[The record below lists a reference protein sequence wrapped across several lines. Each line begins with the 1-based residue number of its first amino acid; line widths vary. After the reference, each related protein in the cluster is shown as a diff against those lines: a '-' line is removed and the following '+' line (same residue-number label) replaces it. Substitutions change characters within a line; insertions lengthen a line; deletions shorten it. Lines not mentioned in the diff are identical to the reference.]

1 MTDRLAEGVPAND
14 DLQATLEALP
24 PEITEGGRVTLR
36 AGPEGD
42 FQYQFDTQEG
52 NDPVPDP
59 DQPHVAHWDTTGL
72 APGSYVASVTVTRL
86 YGGNQATSTADVTV
100 RLRPTAA
107 GETVPVS
114 LQRTGLP
121 HTGDQAFWIAIR
133 NSTNALSFE
142 RYQQFIDDIM
152 CNRGGL
158 PAGTKRSLRQLDHR
172 RALPYPDVDAYR
184 LLKIATEVFMMS
196 RCGVRIDPRQLGAP
210 FQGLNLDEELTRL
223 DGGGFPTEEA
233 AFQREIQRL
242 WGKYV
247 APIENGRD
255 LATVPYLAAIRAKL
269 GDVDL
274 VAGEERFAR
283 ACFGI
288 LRGKLTNPCLIE
300 LIWSYWHEEGML
312 VQTLNAIA
320 LRFQNQR
327 GPLDPDPL
335 AQLEIDPLRPLN
347 NLLWGYVQDEEHRL
361 TLLRR
366 AYEYDHHYG
375 LALLGKAVP
384 VLRPADSRSKFLE
397 AFHNLL
403 NLAYLFYRDDDDT
416 TVKPDAFPLLNGLK
430 EVHLLLTEGQHNQYG
445 DLPWTARQEMLMQ
458 EWLLARPEMREF
470 LPGRVMVAYPEPW
483 MDRVDAMK
491 RLQGWT
497 DTSVVHFRDLG
508 VFGERLLLSIR
519 FGDWNDVIDATQAA
533 NWARYWRPEAQGY
546 IHAYRAVTGVDL
558 TLEPVNTTM
567 PSVLLRRRLADQLR
581 QLGGGRDGLPARRPR
596 VQLTRRPTPLLG
608 EAPVRGQLPSG
619 VEHQ

>member
-1 MTDRLAEGVPAND
+1 MTERLAEGRSAD
-14 DLQATLEALP
+14 DQSNATLHAFP

-36 AGPEGD
+36 AGPEDERYDYDYD
-42 FQYQFDTQEG
+42 FDVEAGVVVQDE
-52 NDPVPDP
+52 DE
-59 DQPHVAHWDTTGL
+59 PHVAFWDTTGL
-72 APGSYVASVTVTRL
+72 GPGSYRASVTVRRM
-86 YGGNQATSTADVTV
+86 YREEESTSTADVTV
-100 RLRPTAA
+100 LLRPTAA
-107 GETVPVS
+107 GETVPVA
-114 LQRTGLP
+114 LQRTGLLR
-121 HTGDQAFWIAIR
+121 TEDQAFWVAIR
-133 NSTNALSFE
+133 NSTAALSFE
-142 RYQQFIDDIM
+142 RYQAFIDDIM
-152 CNRGGL
+152 CGRAGF
-158 PAGTKRSLRQLDHR
+158 PVGTKSLAQR

-196 RCGVRIDPRQLGAP
+196 RCGVRIDPRQLDAP
-210 FQGLNLDEELTRL
+210 FQDVDVDEELSRL
-223 DGGGFPTEEA
+223 DGGGFPSGEA

-247 APIENGRD
+247 TPIRDGED
-255 LATVPYLAAIRAKL
+255 LATLPYLAAIRAKL

-312 VQTLNAIA
+312 VQTVNAIA

-335 AQLEIDPLRPLN
+335 ASLEIDPLRPLN
-347 NLLWGYVQDEEHRL
+347 NLLWGYVQDDEHRL
-361 TLLRR
+361 TLVRR

-375 LALLGKAVP
+375 LAMLGRAVP

-470 LPGRVMVAYPEPW
+470 LPGRVMVAYPEAW

-491 RLQGWT
+491 RLQSWT

-508 VFGERLLLSIR
+508 VFGERMLLSIR
-519 FGDWNDVIDATQAA
+519 FGDWNDVIDATQAG
-533 NWARYWRPEAQGY
+533 NWARYWRPEVQGY
-546 IHAYRAVTGVDL
+546 IHAYRAATGVDL
-558 TLEPVNTTM
+558 TLEPVDATM
-567 PSVLLRRRLADQLR
+567 PSVLLRRRMAEQLR
-581 QLGGGRDGLPARRPR
+581 QIGAGREGLPAARPR
-596 VQLTRRPTPLLG
+596 VQLTRRGSGQFPA
-608 EAPVRGQLPSG
+608 APVRGQLPSRLEG
-619 VEHQ
+619 P